1 MITWA
6 ELSTGERLKF
16 LRGEVTQTELA
27 EMTGLSVWT
36 IRNIEQDRPGRSATI
51 ATLMSLARALGTDV
65 AVLTGQRAPNT
76 RERVDD
82 RRALSAIDD
91 CLTSPDNFPD
101 IPGFGQLLPSGEPPA
116 VADLRAKV
124 ALAWT
129 DYWDGNYAE
138 LGAVLPALIA
148 EAKIATSSYDGD
160 RQEQA
165 FAVLTELYQIAADA
179 AVQLGSQ
186 RIAFA
191 ALNRAFPAAKQSGDA
206 LLLSSL
212 AGTLSWVYLRKGRVD
227 TAEEVAQAAAESIEP
242 SFGRSKHPQLAV
254 WGNLVISA
262 AVAASRSG
270 KTAKAETAREYLSM
284 AHAAAHRIGQDTNFY
299 QTTFGPTQAQI
310 QAVGV
315 AVATRDIGR
324 ALEIAKY
331 LQLPASLP
339 KAARARYLL
348 DVAHAQLLA
357 RQEKAATSTLVAIDT
372 FAPDWMRHQ
381 SLAVHLVEDLYVRE
395 RRSSTVRQLASK
407 VGIQPQ

>member
-6 ELSTGERLKF
+6 ELTTGERLKF
-16 LRGEVTQTELA
+16 LRGEVTQNELA

-51 ATLMSLARALGTDV
+51 ATLLSLARALGTDV

-101 IPGFGQLLPSGEPPA
+101 IPGFGQLVPSGEPPA
-116 VADLRAKV
+116 VADLRSKL
-124 ALAWT
+124 ALAWA
-129 DYWDGNYAE
+129 DYWNGNYSE
-138 LGAVLPALIA
+138 LGAILPALIA
-148 EAKIATSSYDGD
+148 EAKAATDSYDGE
-160 RQEQA
+160 RREQA

-179 AVQLGSQ
+179 AVQLGSP

-191 ALNRAFPAAKQSGDA
+191 ALNRAFPTAKQSGDV
-206 LLLSSL
+206 LLLSNL
-212 AGTLSWVYLRKGRVD
+212 AGTLSWVYLRRGRLE
-227 TAEEVAQAAAESIEP
+227 TAEDVARSAAEAIEP
-242 SFGRSKHPQLAV
+242 SFGKSGHPHLAV

-270 KTAKAETAREYLSM
+270 AESKAEVARDYLSM
-284 AHAAAHRIGQDTNFY
+284 AHAAAHRIGQDTNYY

-315 AVATRDIGR
+315 AVATRDVGR
-324 ALEIAKY
+324 ALEIAKH
-331 LQLPASLP
+331 LALPASLP

-357 RQEKAATSTLVAIDT
+357 RREKDATSTLVDIDGI
-372 FAPDWMRHQ
+372 APDWMRHQ
-381 SLAVHLVEDLYVRE
+381 SLAVHIVEDLYVRE

-407 VGIQPQ
+407 VGIQAR

>member
-6 ELSTGERLKF
+6 ELTTGERLKF
-16 LRGEVTQTELA
+16 LRGEVTQNELA
-27 EMTGLSVWT
+27 EMTGLSIWT

-51 ATLMSLARALGTDV
+51 ATLMSLAQALGTDV

-101 IPGFGQLLPSGEPPA
+101 IPGFGQLASSGEPPA
-116 VADLRAKV
+116 VADLRAKL
-124 ALAWT
+124 AQAWT
-129 DYWDGNYAE
+129 DYWNGNYAE
-138 LGAVLPALIA
+138 LGAILPALIA
-148 EAKIATSSYDGD
+148 EAKVATASYDGV
-160 RQEQA
+160 RQEQS

-179 AVQLGSQ
+179 AVQLGSP

-191 ALNRAFPAAKQSGDA
+191 ALNRAFPAAKQSGDV
-206 LLLSSL
+206 LLLSNL
-212 AGTLSWVYLRKGRVD
+212 AGTLSWVYLRRGRLD
-227 TAEEVAQAAAESIEP
+227 TAEDVARSAAEAIEP
-242 SFGRSKHPQLAV
+242 SFGKSTHPHLAV

-270 KTAKAETAREYLSM
+270 GESKADAARDYLSM

-315 AVATRDIGR
+315 AVATRDVGR
-324 ALEIAKY
+324 ALEISKH
-331 LQLPASLP
+331 LTLPASLP
-339 KAARARYLL
+339 KAAQARYLL

-357 RQEKAATSTLVAIDT
+357 RQEKAATDTLVHIDSV
-372 FAPDWMRHQ
+372 APDWMRHQ
-381 SLAVHLVEDLYVRE
+381 SLAVHIVEDLYVRE
-395 RRSSTVRQLASK
+395 RRSSTVRHLASK
-407 VGIQPQ
+407 VGIQAR